1 MAIIY
6 ILQRGVVT
14 LIYIIMKNISS
25 YFKLCLVLACLS
37 FLACSDDNSIQNF
50 PGGTSAKLLPVK
62 ISGEKNGGQ
71 TVFVYDDYNRL
82 ISCSYFSK
90 SDKKLSKTSELKI
103 QYDALERVEKATY
116 ESSEGESYT
125 YTITYEGSHIVVQDK
140 YYTRHIDIDAQG
152 NVLKM
157 KQYYANDQNASIE
170 YNYQYDQKGNL
181 IKKDF
186 NNNYYSYTYDDYNGV
201 YSSVNTPQWFLVT
214 MLDATYIYNNCN
226 QIQVSFLDENG
237 KEQTP
242 TTFKITHTYNE
253 NGYPVKYH
261 VPNMTFCGTPPL
273 PESDFRV
280 EYQEAKVLE
289 VYY

>member
-1 MAIIY
+1 
-6 ILQRGVVT
+6 
-14 LIYIIMKNISS
+14 MKNISS
-25 YFKLCLVLACLS
+25 YFKLCLVLVYLL
-37 FLACSDDNSIQNF
+37 FVACSDDNSIQNF
-50 PGGTSAKLLPVK
+50 PGGTSAQLLPVK

-71 TVFVYDDYNRL
+71 KVFVYDDYNRL
-82 ISCSYFSK
+82 ISYSYFSK
-90 SDKKLSKTSELKI
+90 SDKKLSKISELKI
-103 QYDALERVEKATY
+103 QYDALGRVDKATQ
-116 ESSEGESYT
+116 ESSEGESYI
-125 YTITYEGSHIVVQDK
+125 YTITYDELQIVVQDK
-140 YYTRHIDIDAQG
+140 YYTRYIDIDTQG
-152 NVLKM
+152 RVLKM
-157 KQYYANDQNASIE
+157 KQYYTNNRDASIE

-181 IKKDF
+181 IKNDF
-186 NNNYYSYTYDDYNGV
+186 NNNYYSYTYDVHNGI

-214 MLDATYIYNNCN
+214 MLDATLIYNNYT

-280 EYQEAKVLE
+280 EYQEAKVMG
-289 VYY
+289 VYF